1 MISAA
6 SAQIEAIGG
15 DHMKITIIK
24 NGKPEVVPD
33 YAKVQ
38 GMLLGAIAAFVIFIT
53 VIGPEC
59 VFVTHFFLPNL
70 GTLIC
75 AFFFTET
82 MDLTLSKRSRGLVTV
97 VIEGVRMKTKRRL
110 RILCQKI
117 SATNHKIPYR
127 SAI

>member
-15 DHMKITIIK
+15 DSMKITIIK

-38 GMLLGAIAAFVIFIT
+38 GILLGAIAAFVIFIT

-59 VFVTHFFLPNL
+59 VFVPISSFRTWEHLFVPFFSHRNHGSHFEQEKPGFEDGGDKMRSVEDEERTPD
-70 GTLIC
+70 I
-75 AFFFTET
+75 
-82 MDLTLSKRSRGLVTV
+82 LS
-97 VIEGVRMKTKRRL
+97 ED
-110 RILCQKI
+110 I
-117 SATNHKIPYR
+117 SEK
-127 SAI
+127 S